1 MDNLQMGASMH
12 GKSLMHGRDGWQH
25 WATGKNKKEGKLTE
39 PARKMLGL
47 HLADFHLTKSFRWE
61 IKGEN
66 VIYYET
72 NGPIF
77 NKLND
82 CLINNI

>member
-1 MDNLQMGASMH
+1 MDNLWMGSSMCGKRLICDGGASV
-12 GKSLMHGRDGWQH
+12 QP
-25 WATGKNKKEGKLTE
+25 WAVGKNKKGNLTQPPGKM
-39 PARKMLGL
+39 PVL
-47 HLADFHLTKSFRWE
+47 HLADFHFRKSFRQE

-66 VIYYET
+66 VLYSET

-82 CLINNI
+82 CIVNNI